1 MSCPPLPPLQCETSY
16 IEVLA
21 LTTAVAAAKTIGLA
35 GHLNVRHDEEGGE
48 SERIRGVRGG
58 VAVCVDGF
66 VARHEMECSSVGS

>member
-1 MSCPPLPPLQCETSY
+1 MAWPVTLTSD
-16 IEVLA
+16 
-21 LTTAVAAAKTIGLA
+21 T
-35 GHLNVRHDEEGGE
+35 DEEGGE